1 VVKACT
7 GLFVR
12 LHFYLHV
19 VLKNLFVQ
27 AAESLLV
34 VLAVHLLY
42 IGVFFMRL
50 SHSIIACFTVSLF
63 VFTSL
68 NPGQVMSADFDAG
81 RNRLIASMLS
91 HQLPIQHFERKV
103 FDKEMSKIAYD
114 LYLRQLDPRKQFL
127 LASDVEQLNT
137 FAETIHTE
145 IRRGRIILPD
155 KGMELLNRRINEA
168 EQLVLGILENGI
180 DPHSDDTLETD
191 HKKIEYAATRE
202 DLKDRWRRS
211 LKLEVLESYL
221 DEIEKENKQREKE
234 EKTLLKPDPLE
245 QDIWAKAVEKVR
257 RKTNNYLSRLHKMS
271 RQEHYNRYFD
281 AVARSFDPHT
291 TYMPPS
297 SKEDFDIHMSGSL
310 EGIGALLREDDG
322 QIKVVRIIP
331 GSAAEAQGQLAAED
345 TIMAVSE
352 KDGEPVDISAMSI
365 REAVSHIRG
374 PKGTEVRLT
383 VVKPDGTRLVI
394 PIIRDVVRLEET
406 YVKSTVLKGKKEH
419 TIAYVKIPSFYR
431 DFSSNPFQEDS
442 RNVTDDTR
450 AALHSLK
457 EEGIQGLILDLRNNG
472 GGSLSDAVDVS
483 GLFLPSGPVVQVKDQ
498 SGKIQVLED
507 YDKNMAYTGPII
519 VLVNQFSASASEI
532 LAGALQ
538 DYGRALIVG
547 GQHTHGKG
555 TVQSLMDMNRNLP
568 LLHFKKYD
576 LGALKVTIQKFYRIN
591 GSSTQ
596 YKGIHPDVQV
606 PSMLD
611 FLETGEQYM
620 DNSLPWDQVDPVAHT
635 PWKGPRLNVE
645 AAQAKVQEYLA
656 TSEKF
661 KKIKEGRLRAKER
674 RERNLIQVS
683 LAAVIKERKTLEQER
698 KESEAIGFFEEEA
711 EDDYGKEKKNLAD
724 ELADDPYID
733 LALFLMDSSLASMQE
748 NSWAK

>member
-1 VVKACT
+1 
-7 GLFVR
+7 
-12 LHFYLHV
+12 
-19 VLKNLFVQ
+19 
-27 AAESLLV
+27 
-34 VLAVHLLY
+34 
-42 IGVFFMRL
+42 MRL
-50 SHSIIACFTVSLF
+50 SHSILTVSLF
-63 VFTSL
+63 VLASL
-68 NPGQVMSADFDAG
+68 NPTQVMSTDFDAG

-137 FAETIHTE
+137 FAETLHTE
-145 IRRGRIILPD
+145 IRRGRILLPD
-155 KGMELLNRRINEA
+155 KGMELLNRRIKEA
-168 EQLVLGILENGI
+168 EQFVLGILETGF
-180 DPHSDDTLETD
+180 DPQSEDFLQKDF
-191 HKKIEYAATRE
+191 KKIAYAGDRE
-202 DLKDRWRRS
+202 ELKKRWQRS

-221 DEIEKENKQREKE
+221 DEIEKENKQREAQ
-234 EKTLLKPDPLE
+234 EKTLLTPEPLDQE
-245 QDIWAKAVEKVR
+245 FWNKAVERVR
-257 RKTNNYLSRLHKMS
+257 RKTNNYLSRLYKIS

-281 AVARSFDPHT
+281 AIAKSFDPHT

-345 TIMAVSE
+345 VIMAVSE

-365 REAVSHIRG
+365 REAVSYIRG

-383 VVKPDGTRLVI
+383 VIKPDGTRLVI

-406 YVKSTVLKGKKEH
+406 YVKSTVLEGKKGH
-419 TIAYVKIPSFYR
+419 RIGYVKIPNFYR
-431 DFSSNPFQEDS
+431 DFSSNPLSQDS

-450 AALHSLK
+450 AALQALK
-457 EEGIQGLILDLRNNG
+457 EEGIQGLLVDLRNNG

-507 YDKNMAYTGPII
+507 HDKNMAYTGPMI

-538 DYGRALIVG
+538 DYDRAVIVG
-547 GQHTHGKG
+547 GKHTHGKG

-596 YKGIHPDVQV
+596 YKGIVPDIEL
-606 PSMLD
+606 PSLLD

-620 DNSLPWDQVDPVAHT
+620 DNSLPWDQVDAVAHS
-635 PWKGPRLNVE
+635 PWKGPRLDLE
-645 AAQAKVQEYLA
+645 AAKGKAQAYLE

-661 KKIKEGRLRAKER
+661 KKIKEGRLRAQERKER
-674 RERNLIQVS
+674 DLIPVS
-683 LAAVIKERKTLEQER
+683 LAAVIRERKELERER
-698 KESEAIGFFEEEA
+698 KESEAIGLFDEEGEEE
-711 EDDYGKEKKNLAD
+711 YGKESKNLAE
-724 ELADDPYID
+724 ELAEDPYVD
-733 LALFLMDSSLASMQE
+733 LSLFLMDSSIASTKE
-748 NSWAK
+748 NSWVK